1 MELKNTKWKSLSKK
15 HNLFFRHY
23 ATLNWIIWRKNK
35 GLSVFFFLHITHLT
49 KLGDCSVQLSLGNH
63 GQPRNKLSLLPKQ
76 KPETDFVIG
85 IHINVR
91 SVFNVLDIRQRL
103 SEHLKGFWQAQLFNH
118 LFSGDAKWIIIA
130 LKFETRCVN
139 IKSRDIPRMNKRDAV
154 RQLHKIKPKHW

>member
-1 MELKNTKWKSLSKK
+1 MVYASFFCLRIWYQTK
-15 HNLFFRHY
+15 FR
-23 ATLNWIIWRKNK
+23 
-35 GLSVFFFLHITHLT
+35 
-49 KLGDCSVQLSLGNH
+49 DCSILLSLWNE
-63 GQPRNKLSLLPKQ
+63 GQPRNKLSLLPKL

-91 SVFNVLDIRQRL
+91 SVFNVFYIRQRL

-154 RQLHKIKPKHW
+154 RQLHNIKPKHCKGWFFWLDGFAGR